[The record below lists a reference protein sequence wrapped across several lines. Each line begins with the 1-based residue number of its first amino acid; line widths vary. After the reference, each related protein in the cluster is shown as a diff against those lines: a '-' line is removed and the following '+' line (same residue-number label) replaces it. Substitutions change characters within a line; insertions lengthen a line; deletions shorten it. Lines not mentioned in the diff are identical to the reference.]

1 MLVYVSADAGNVF
14 IREGPSRLSPSI
26 KIPAYNY
33 KKYGVLYE
41 VDDMRN
47 NTGVVW
53 YHLRGLGWSMG
64 DFFSPY
70 NAGEIEPEQK
80 PDPFHQWVVGL
91 DDSQV
96 RECIA
101 FLQSIIDGGD
111 GSGVD

>member
-1 MLVYVSADAGNVF
+1 MLVYVNADTGNVF

-47 NTGVVW
+47 NTGAVW

-64 DFFSPY
+64 EFFSPY
-70 NAGEIEPEQK
+70 DGGEIEPK
-80 PDPFHQWVVGL
+80 TDPFHQWVVGL
-91 DDSQV
+91 DDDQV
-96 RECIA
+96 RDCID
-101 FLQSIIDGGD
+101 FLKSVIDC
-111 GSGVD
+111 SGVD

>member
-1 MLVYVSADAGNVF
+1 MLVYVSADTGNVF

-41 VDDMRN
+41 VDEMRN
-47 NTGVVW
+47 NAGVVW
-53 YHLRGLGWSMG
+53 YHLRGLGWAMG
-64 DFFSPY
+64 EFFSPY
-70 NAGEIEPEQK
+70 SEEIEPN
-80 PDPFHQWVVGL
+80 PDPLNQWVVGL
-91 DDSQV
+91 DDDQV

-101 FLQSIIDGGD
+101 FLQSILDGGN

>member
-1 MLVYVSADAGNVF
+1 MLVYVSANSGNVF

-41 VDDMRN
+41 VDEMRN

-64 DFFSPY
+64 EFFSPY
-70 NAGEIEPEQK
+70 NDGEIEPN
-80 PDPFHQWVVGL
+80 PDPLNQWVVGL

-111 GSGVD
+111 SSGVD

>member
-1 MLVYVSADAGNVF
+1 MLVYVSADTGNVF

-41 VDDMRN
+41 VDEMRN
-47 NTGVVW
+47 NSGVVW

-64 DFFSPY
+64 EFFSTY
-70 NAGEIEPEQK
+70 NDGEIKQN
-80 PDPFHQWVVGL
+80 PDPLHQWVVGL

-101 FLQSIIDGGD
+101 FLQSVID

>member
-64 DFFSPY
+64 EFFSPY
-70 NAGEIEPEQK
+70 DGGDVEPN
-80 PDPFHQWVVGL
+80 PDPLHQWIVGL

-101 FLQSIIDGGD
+101 FLQSVIDGGD
-111 GSGVD
+111 SSEVD

>member
-1 MLVYVSADAGNVF
+1 MLVYVNADAGNVF

-47 NTGVVW
+47 NTGTVW

-64 DFFSPY
+64 EFFSPY
-70 NAGEIEPEQK
+70 DGGEIEPK

-91 DDSQV
+91 DDNQV

-101 FLQSIIDGGD
+101 FLQSVIDGGD